1 MRMNTNLV
9 TIFGGSGFV
18 GRHTV
23 RALARA
29 GWRIKVATRHPA
41 RGFFLRPLGAVGQI
55 DFVKCDISDPQ
66 GVAQAL
72 AGAQAVVNLTGI
84 LFEHGQS
91 FEDVQADGAANVAQ
105 AAAAAGVG
113 ALVHVSAIGAD
124 LESNSSYAATKAQGE
139 QAVRDAFANAVILR
153 PSIIFG
159 PEDGFFNK
167 FAGMARFLPALPL
180 IGGGHTKFQPV
191 FVGDVAQAILAA
203 LSRQDGRTYELGG
216 PSVYSFKEL
225 LQLILRQIGRRR
237 ALIPMPFALASL
249 KAAFLQLLPNPL
261 LTMDQVRLLKKDNVV
276 SPTAAGLADLGITP
290 TSAEAVIPSYLW
302 RYRAKG
308 EYAEAQPRTDAP
320 A

>member
-1 MRMNTNLV
+1 MNTNLV

-18 GRHTV
+18 GRHAV

-41 RGFFLRPLGAVGQI
+41 RGFFLRPLGSVGQI
-55 DFVKCDISDPQ
+55 DFVKCDVGDAAS
-66 GVAQAL
+66 VAQAI

-84 LFEHGQS
+84 LFEKGQT
-91 FEDVQADGAANVAQ
+91 FEDVQADGAAHIAQ
-105 AAAAAGVG
+105 AAAAAGVR

-124 LESNSSYAATKAQGE
+124 LESDSTYAVTKAQGE
-139 QAVRDAFANAVILR
+139 QAVREAFPGAVILR

-180 IGGGHTKFQPV
+180 IGGGHTRFQPI
-191 FVGDVAQAILAA
+191 FVGDVAQAVLVA

-216 PSVYSFKEL
+216 PTTYSFKEL
-225 LQLILRQIGRRR
+225 LQLILRETGRNR

-276 SPTAAGLADLGITP
+276 SPTATGLSDLGITP
-290 TSAEAVIPSYLW
+290 TSVEAVIPSYLW

-308 EYAEAQPRTDAP
+308 EYADQARRETSTP
-320 A
+320 